1 MRTDAM
7 LFTMGGS
14 MEKTASCRMDH
25 IQNQLQ
31 KDSVM
36 GFGKNDKQSSAVR
49 FKETYE
55 QIARSNKDARHSSIR
70 NSSDHSKISKNREE
84 SKIDRNECIDSDN
97 RIDTEHRPIQASK
110 NPDDVNDYE
119 KPDENDSCQSEQ
131 ASELIKQSLVDIS
144 DFLQLNI
151 APGLDQVAFDSADS
165 ETVEQFA
172 QIVHN
177 LKNIIK
183 ALEVAVSQDQPID
196 TGKKVIEPQEAAEM
210 ITKLQA
216 ELFKIEIGI
225 NMLGKSEEVQN
236 NLAAKLDIPFS
247 SGIPQAIDPS
257 ELSMPV
263 EQARKILKGIFDA
276 EEDNSSIAQLA
287 KKLNELVE
295 ENKPDISAVKIVPVT
310 VEKQCAGVNTYDAQT
325 FRAMLKIEAKEKVS
339 TENADAAVKNGDL
352 DSKEA
357 ANGVLARD
365 VSAQQARPVEQVI
378 SVNELAARMP
388 QNQNN
393 VMQEIKSPLNI
404 NKALEQSVV
413 NQITDKIHSA
423 VRSGVTEVR
432 IQLRPEALGEV
443 TLKIRIEGDVVTARM
458 QVENQQVKAIV
469 ESNLQ
474 NLKDALAQHN
484 LQTGSLDVNVQNGG
498 KDTDSGR
505 EFFNNQAHPEHQT
518 ASSKDALS
526 SDSED
531 TDPVSSVE
539 TGRRFGNNSIE
550 YFA

>member
-25 IQNQLQ
+25 VQNQLQ

-36 GFGKNDKQSSAVR
+36 GFGKNDKQSSAAR

-70 NSSDHSKISKNREE
+70 NSSDQSNVSHDREE
-84 SKIDRNECIDSDN
+84 IKTDRNKFRDSDN
-97 RIDTEHRPIQASK
+97 RIDNEHRQIQAFE
-110 NPDDVNDYE
+110 NQDDSNVYE
-119 KPDENDSCQSEQ
+119 KPTENDSRQSEQ
-131 ASELIKQSLVDIS
+131 ASELIKESLVDIS

-151 APGLDQVAFDSADS
+151 APGLDQVAFDSVDS

-177 LKNIIK
+177 LKNIIN

-196 TGKKVIEPQEAAEM
+196 TGKKVIEPKEAAEM
-210 ITKLQA
+210 ITKLQT

-236 NLAAKLDIPFS
+236 NIAAKLDIPFS
-247 SGIPQAIDPS
+247 SGIPQAIDPA

-263 EQARKILKGIFDA
+263 EQARKILTGVFDA
-276 EEDNSSIAQLA
+276 EENNSSIAQLA

-295 ENKPDISAVKIVPVT
+295 ENTPETSAVKIVPVT
-310 VEKQCAGVNTYDAQT
+310 VEKQSAGVDTFDAQT

-339 TENADAAVKNGDL
+339 TENTDAAEKSGDL
-352 DSKEA
+352 DFKEA

-365 VSAQQARPVEQVI
+365 VSAQQVKPSEQVI
-378 SVNELAARMP
+378 SVNELAARMH

-474 NLKDALAQHN
+474 NLKDSLAQHN
-484 LQTGSLDVNVQNGG
+484 LQTGSIDVNVQNGG
-498 KDTDSGR
+498 KDADSGR
-505 EFFNNQAHPEHQT
+505 EFLNNQAHPEHQI
-518 ASSKDALS
+518 ASSAEAS
-526 SDSED
+526 SVDTED
-531 TDPVSSVE
+531 TDPVSSAE